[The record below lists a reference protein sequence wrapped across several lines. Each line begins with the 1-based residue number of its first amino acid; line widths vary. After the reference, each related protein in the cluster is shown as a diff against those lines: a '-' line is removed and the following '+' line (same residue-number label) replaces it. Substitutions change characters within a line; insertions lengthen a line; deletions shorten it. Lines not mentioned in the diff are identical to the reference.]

1 MNDESGDASDL
12 EFLAE
17 RYINARVSSIEIALT
32 SVCDAYELSSVSR
45 FFFPILYELVRRGPG
60 SAVRSQKY

>member
-45 FFFPILYELVRRGPG
+45 FFFRFYT
-60 SAVRSQKY
+60 S